1 MAGKKRKVVYVGF
14 QSFMHRLKKKHLFIF
29 WRFQQHFH
37 HHRDKNIN
45 QKQRDSVLHLSASA
59 LRLPST
65 AAIPS
70 SLIMSSIILSHST
83 STCRHVVFYFWNE
96 CPQIFILS
104 SLSWSNTWMQQKK
117 YVFFFTLLLA
127 VLIFFASEPFHLIFF
142 ASSSLL
148 GGLLIWIY
156 GSVFNVF
163 FQLIFFLS

>member
-65 AAIPS
+65 FLPHYVLHYSLPFHIYLSPCCFLFLKWMPS
-70 SLIMSSIILSHST
+70 DFHSPPCRDLIH
-83 STCRHVVFYFWNE
+83 E
-96 CPQIFILS
+96 C
-104 SLSWSNTWMQQKK
+104 NRKK
-117 YVFFFTLLLA
+117 MFFFFTLLLA